1 MNLKYAKEVGVK
13 RGLTQGIGTGMV
25 MLIIFSTYGLAFWY
39 GSKLVFD
46 HVEGFDVGTMMTT
59 FFSILIG
66 AFSLGGVSL
75 NGFKVCFRL
84 QLIHH

>member
-1 MNLKYAKEVGVK
+1 MPYRYEVNLKYAKDVGVK
-13 RGLTQGIGTGMV
+13 KGLTTGVGTGTV

-46 HVEGFDVGTMMTT
+46 GVPGFDVGTMMTT

-66 AFSLGGVSL
+66 AFSLGGVSERIYETAY
-75 NGFKVCFRL
+75 F
-84 QLIHH
+84 